1 MVKCAKICSST
12 VNFGERKMIE
22 WIDYNVANN
31 NPPRHRALLA
41 YCPDWCDFGYAVVV
55 WNGANFEDE
64 IRGEDI
70 HDYVKKWCLIY
81 EAD

>member
-1 MVKCAKICSST
+1 
-12 VNFGERKMIE
+12 MIE
-22 WIDYNVANN
+22 WFEYTETAK
-31 NPPRHRALLA
+31 NPPQNRALLV
-41 YCPDWCDFGYAVVV
+41 YCPEWCDIGYAVAV

-70 HDYVKKWCLIY
+70 HDYVEKWSLIF

>member
-1 MVKCAKICSST
+1 
-12 VNFGERKMIE
+12 MIE
-22 WIDYNVANN
+22 WFDYVANAK
-31 NPPRHRALLA
+31 NPPRNRALLV
-41 YCPDWCDFGYAVVV
+41 YCPEWCDIGYAAVV

-70 HDYVKKWCLIY
+70 HDYVLKWSLIF

>member
-1 MVKCAKICSST
+1 
-12 VNFGERKMIE
+12 MIE
-22 WIDYNVANN
+22 WIEYTETAK
-31 NPPRHRALLA
+31 NPPQNRALLV
-41 YCPDWCDFGYAVVV
+41 YCPEWCTIGYAAVK

-70 HDYVKKWCLIY
+70 HDYVLKWSLIF

>member
-1 MVKCAKICSST
+1 M
-12 VNFGERKMIE
+12 
-22 WIDYNVANN
+22 
-31 NPPRHRALLA
+31 
-41 YCPDWCDFGYAVVV
+41 GYAVVV

-70 HDYVKKWCLIY
+70 HDYVEKWSLIF

>member
-1 MVKCAKICSST
+1 
-12 VNFGERKMIE
+12 MIE
-22 WIDYNVANN
+22 WIDYNADTK
-31 NPPRHRALLA
+31 NPPRNRALLA
-41 YCPDWCDFGYAVVV
+41 YCPDFSSMGYAAVV

-70 HDYVKKWCLIY
+70 HDYVLKWSLIY